1 MFISGDFNKAI
12 TISIESLRLKA
23 LIRRGGTMDAPEG
36 LGLTSW
42 TEYGSA
48 DGIAGLLAAHKE
60 AMVGAPTKQVYSVL
74 DETIKT
80 KDDAFT
86 FDFETEVRVERP
98 DLLMAEMGVDK
109 LRRRTTS
116 RALLSPGD
124 NTVVIWA
131 AALSRDW
138 DRGYSQLLT
147 DVVNSL
153 ELKKEEGGKEEGREE
168 KKA

>member
-1 MFISGDFNKAI
+1 
-12 TISIESLRLKA
+12 
-23 LIRRGGTMDAPEG
+23 
-36 LGLTSW
+36 
-42 TEYGSA
+42 
-48 DGIAGLLAAHKE
+48 
-60 AMVGAPTKQVYSVL
+60 
-74 DETIKT
+74 
-80 KDDAFT
+80 
-86 FDFETEVRVERP
+86 
-98 DLLMAEMGVDK
+98 MAEMGVDK